1 MVSNTLILLKKGEM
15 RKLPFKWQ
23 HHNRKQYVYNVQL
36 NYVNYVRA
44 FILSGYEYCM
54 HLRVLCAHNILL
66 LASLTCLGITC
77 TLALECEYSINLG

>member
-15 RKLPFKWQ
+15 KKM
-23 HHNRKQYVYNVQL
+23 KQYVYNVQL

-54 HLRVLCAHNILL
+54 DLRVLCAHIILL
-66 LASLTCLGITC
+66 LASLTCLGITY
-77 TLALECEYSINLG
+77 TLALECEYSINFG